1 MDKRSLLEQ
10 ELNLQNLGNL
20 SNTHLGRI
28 HQDLHA
34 KLGERHLWLKRIAP
48 DIRDAK
54 MHLVSDPPLHIL
66 EKRQRQWRKDMK
78 ALIQMIDF
86 VEAEMDRRL
95 NPN

>member
-1 MDKRSLLEQ
+1 
-10 ELNLQNLGNL
+10 
-20 SNTHLGRI
+20 
-28 HQDLHA
+28 
-34 KLGERHLWLKRIAP
+34 
-48 DIRDAK
+48 